1 MLCLCDLDEGFRRT
15 VEDAAKKA
23 VVKASGD
30 IRPWQKSRW
39 EREKDKREK
48 AKVKLEVLE
57 EKAEEEI
64 ATMKSKAEEEMK
76 EINTKKRSA
85 KDQLCQVKAKVG
97 R

>member
-48 AKVKLEVLE
+48 AKAHE
-57 EKAEEEI
+57 E
-64 ATMKSKAEEEMK
+64 
-76 EINTKKRSA
+76 
-85 KDQLCQVKAKVG
+85 
-97 R
+97 